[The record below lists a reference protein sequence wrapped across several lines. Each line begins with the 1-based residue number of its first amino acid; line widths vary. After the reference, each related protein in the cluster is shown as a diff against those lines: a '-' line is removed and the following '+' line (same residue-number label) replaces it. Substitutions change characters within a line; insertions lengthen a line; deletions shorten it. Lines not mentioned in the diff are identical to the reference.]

1 MDKELQLEIIKR
13 LTRGIYD
20 GGIGG
25 SSKGDP
31 KSREFLKMYLDL
43 MSQRNDLM

>member
-13 LTRGIYD
+13 LSRGVYD

-25 SSKGDP
+25 PSKGDP
-31 KSREFLKMYLDL
+31 KSREILNMYLDL